1 MQTNKFIK
9 AHDQFGLNVAL
20 GSEHIL
26 VASKHAVYAFQN
38 KPMQQQSAIFYS
50 DTNTLHLNEVA
61 VEGAGVFSATLQLDQ
76 PSESLLLSVTA
87 NHLRTG
93 IKNSTVTYS
102 SSGQLT
108 IPQLAIDNG
117 NGEVAFYTVTLQ
129 QVANKRTL
137 QFQVLSIN
145 PVNPP

>member
-1 MQTNKFIK
+1 
-9 AHDQFGLNVAL
+9 
-20 GSEHIL
+20 
-26 VASKHAVYAFQN
+26 
-38 KPMQQQSAIFYS
+38 MQQQAAIFYS

-61 VEGAGVFSATLQLDQ
+61 VEGVGIFSASLQLKQ

-108 IPQLAIDNG
+108 IPKMAVDNG
-117 NGEVAFYTVTLQ
+117 NGEIAFYTVTLQ
-129 QVANKRTL
+129 QVSGEETL
-137 QFQVLSIN
+137 QFQVSSIN
-145 PVNPP
+145 PVNPL